1 MAMFN
6 KLFAFFYR
14 KKRVATENTTSKPVS
29 PQLTIEEKQI
39 HVMKSPKMRIP
50 YVEPIGSTQKDVI
63 DYLSNQPNGITFIHG
78 KAGCGKTYLIRQLAS
93 KLGGCQILVPTNLA
107 ASLYTN
113 ARTLHSFFYG
123 AFDDLEEG
131 YQNPDNLTNMKVS
144 SLSAQLKSIRLLVID
159 EISMVR
165 ADTFEMMNRIC
176 QLSIGNELPF
186 GGIPTVVVGDMFQL
200 PPVVSDDAVQAYLE
214 KEYNGIYFFNSHIIQ
229 KEMNHIHFF
238 ELTKSYRQQNDAEYL
253 AILDAFRKP
262 LMPQQKIKLLE
273 ALNTRVV
280 KDVLP
285 QDVICI
291 ASSNEEVKNVNK
303 NKLEELQGSITT
315 VDAVYKILTKD
326 RKGHV
331 SLTHSELPTKQE
343 ILPIIVPSAY
353 DSQLSFKIGARVVF
367 CKSSKRYGYVN
378 GDLGTIKGF
387 DGQYFTILNDRTQ
400 MLVMCPNPND
410 RYSNKQMNEYR
421 YQMKYDAD
429 KHKLIKAT
437 PYVQRTTQFP
447 IKLAYAFTIHKSQGQ
462 TYDKVILDLKSHIFA
477 PGQLYVAL
485 SRVKSLDGLYLTK
498 QITYSDII
506 ADDSIFYF
514 LNDLRKNK
522 KTIPSEIVEEQKN
535 ADDEEP
541 MAPFVD
547 LTLQNFSHFVK
558 TKEQDE
564 SLQSALLNCL
574 ESYRD
579 LLGHRQL
586 AYANQEVRKM
596 VDLIVTSYAS
606 VDIEAVQHIRLKNEK
621 EDVALGTLFEIY
633 TEVVNSPKKQ
643 IVTDH
648 KINLIKA
655 S

>member
-1 MAMFN
+1 MLKKIFT
-6 KLFAFFYR
+6 LFHR
-14 KKRVATENTTSKPVS
+14 KNRVVTDNVASMSIP
-29 PQLTIEEKQI
+29 PQQSIEENHMHAMMSSKA
-39 HVMKSPKMRIP
+39 HIP
-50 YVEPIGSTQKDVI
+50 YIEPIGCTQNDVI
-63 DYLSNQPNGITFIHG
+63 DYLSNHPSGITFVHG

-93 KLGGCQILVPTNLA
+93 KLGECQILAPTNLA

-123 AFDDLEEG
+123 AFDDLDEG
-131 YQNPDNLTNMKVS
+131 YQNPDNLTAMKVS
-144 SLSAQLKSIRLLVID
+144 SLSARLKSIRLLVID

-229 KEMNHIHFF
+229 KEINHIHFF
-238 ELTKSYRQQNDAEYL
+238 ELTKSYRQQNDADYL
-253 AILDAFRKP
+253 AILDAFRQP
-262 LMPQQKIKLLE
+262 LMPQQKIKLLD
-273 ALNTRVV
+273 ALNTRVA
-280 KDVLP
+280 KDYLP
-285 QDVICI
+285 QDAICI

-303 NKLEELQGSITT
+303 KKLEELEGKITT
-315 VDAVYKILTKD
+315 IGAVYSILTKD
-326 RKGHV
+326 RKEHV
-331 SLTHSELPTKQE
+331 TLTHNELPTKKE

-353 DSQLSFKIGARVVF
+353 DSQLSFKIGAKVVF
-367 CKSSKRYGYVN
+367 CKSSKWHGYLN
-378 GDLGTIKGF
+378 GDFGTITAF

-400 MLVMCPNPND
+400 MQVMCPNPND
-410 RYSNKQMNEYR
+410 KYSKSQMNEYR
-421 YQMKYDAD
+421 YEMKYDVN
-429 KHKLIKAT
+429 KHKLIRVT

-462 TYDKVILDLKSHIFA
+462 TYDKVILDLNSHIFA

-498 QITYSDII
+498 PITYSDII

-522 KTIPSEIVEEQKN
+522 KTIPSGIVEETKN
-535 ADDEEP
+535 ADVEEP
-541 MAPFVD
+541 MTPFID
-547 LTLQNFSHFVK
+547 LTLQNFLHFVK

-564 SLQSALLNCL
+564 CLQSALLNCL

-579 LLGHRQL
+579 LLRYRQL
-586 AYANQEVRKM
+586 AYANQEVHKM
-596 VDLIVTSYAS
+596 VDLIVASYETVS
-606 VDIEAVQHIRLKNEK
+606 IDTVHLLRLKDDK
-621 EDVALGTLFEIY
+621 DDVALNALFEIY

-643 IVTDH
+643 VVTDH
-648 KINLIKA
+648 KINLLKA